1 MTKSKDF
8 FIQVRPYDIERYGMY
23 KALIIGYLTTAYLYF
38 NNGEE
43 HGKFYRSI
51 NEIARTL
58 CISSDTVSRHCPT
71 EAEGWRHRSGYK
83 PGTTERTTWWEKV
96 DPVCDTD
103 CNNGI
108 NDGKNQ
114 DSKSQKNGDKGGDAP
129 TSANE
134 DDTTNCGD
142 YGDKNG
148 DKNSCSSFEEISSA
162 NADNPSSAMSRNHP
176 GEGTC
181 ARTERVS
188 YIYKRDK
195 KEHMSRSARSG
206 TGEGLHECPH
216 GGSPSGDGFVSLQAS
231 LGITDPNLTNDPFC
245 GMVKNDPNLV
255 DVKKSINSGRKRNYA
270 IQRELLDIMGIGGLV
285 KPGIKL
291 YSAIKAR
298 LNQGYTIDQL
308 HFVAR
313 AARSHMGE
321 DEIYSNPMFVFSE
334 SGVAKLLT
342 LGNAKKSHSGFSK
355 DVERRLRTA

>member
-23 KALIIGYLTTAYLYF
+23 KALIMGYLTTACLYF

-43 HGKFYRSI
+43 HGKFYSSI

-58 CISSDTVSRHCPT
+58 CVSDDTVNRHCPT
-71 EAEGWRHRSGYK
+71 EADGWRHRSGYK
-83 PGTTERTTWWEKV
+83 PGTTEKTTWWEKI
-96 DPVCDTD
+96 DPVCDTNCSHD
-103 CNNGI
+103 ING
-108 NDGKNQ
+108 GKNQ
-114 DSKSQKNGDKGGDAP
+114 DSKSPKNGDKGGDTP

-134 DDTTNCGD
+134 DDATNCGD
-142 YGDKNG
+142 EP
-148 DKNSCSSFEEISSA
+148 SCSSFEKNSSA
-162 NADNPSSAMSRNHP
+162 NAANPLSAAFTNP
-176 GEGTC
+176 PVEGTC
-181 ARTERVS
+181 TRTERVS
-188 YIYKRDK
+188 YIYNRNK

-206 TGEGLHECPH
+206 TGEGLHECSH
-216 GGSPSGDGFVSLQAS
+216 GDNPSGDGFVSLQAS
-231 LGITDPNLTNDPFC
+231 LGITDPNLTNDPFY

-255 DVKKSINSGRKRNYA
+255 DVKKEVHSGRKRNYA
-270 IQRELLDIMGIGGLV
+270 IQRELLDIMGIGGIV

-298 LNQGYTIDQL
+298 LNQGYTVDQL
-308 HFVAR
+308 HLVAR
-313 AARSHMGE
+313 VARSHMGE

-342 LGNAKKSHSGFSK
+342 LGKAKKSPSGFSR

>member
-23 KALIIGYLTTAYLYF
+23 KALIMGYLTTAYLYF

-51 NEIARTL
+51 NEIARAL

-96 DPVCDTD
+96 DPACDTN

-114 DSKSQKNGDKGGDAP
+114 DSKSQKNGDKGDDTP
-129 TSANE
+129 TSTNE
-134 DDTTNCGD
+134 DGTTND
-142 YGDKNG
+142 GDKP
-148 DKNSCSSFEEISSA
+148 SCLSFEENSSA

-181 ARTERVS
+181 SRTERVS
-188 YIYKRDK
+188 YIYIKRNK

-206 TGEGLHECPH
+206 TGEGLHGCTH
-216 GGSPSGDGFVSLQAS
+216 GDNSSGDGFVSLQAS
-231 LGITDPNLTNDPFC
+231 LGITDPNLTNDPFY

-255 DVKKSINSGRKRNYA
+255 DVKKDVHSGRKRNYA
-270 IQRELLDIMGIGGLV
+270 IQRELLDIMGIGGIV

-308 HFVAR
+308 HLVAR
-313 AARSHMGE
+313 VARSHMGE

-334 SGVAKLLT
+334 SGMAKLLT
-342 LGNAKKSHSGFSK
+342 LGSAKKSPSGFSR

>member
-8 FIQVRPYDIERYGMY
+8 FIQVRPYDIERYGIY
-23 KALIIGYLTTAYLYF
+23 KALIMGYLTTACLYH
-38 NNGEE
+38 GEG
-43 HGKFYRSI
+43 HSKFYRSI
-51 NEIARTL
+51 SEIAKAL
-58 CISSDTVSRHCPT
+58 CISSNTVSKHCPT
-71 EAEGWRHRSGYK
+71 EAEGWRHHSGYK

-96 DPVCDTD
+96 DPVCDD
-103 CNNGI
+103 GSNHNI
-108 NDGKNQ
+108 NDSKSQ

-134 DDTTNCGD
+134 DDATNCGD
-142 YGDKNG
+142 YG

-162 NADNPSSAMSRNHP
+162 NAAKLPSAAFTNHP
-176 GEGTC
+176 ALGTC
-181 ARTERVS
+181 TQHGMVS

-206 TGEGLHECPH
+206 TEEGLHGCTH
-216 GGSPSGDGFVSLQAS
+216 GGNSSGDGFVSLQAS
-231 LGITDPNLTNDPFC
+231 LGITDPNLTSDPFC
-245 GMVKNDPNLV
+245 GMVKNDPHLV

-270 IQRELLDIMGIGGLV
+270 IQRELLDIMGIGGIV

-298 LNQGYTIDQL
+298 LNQGYTVDQL

-342 LGNAKKSHSGFSK
+342 LGNAKKSPSGFSK

>member
-8 FIQVRPYDIERYGMY
+8 FIQVRPYDIERYGVY
-23 KALIIGYLTTAYLYF
+23 KALIMGYLTTSCLYY

-43 HGKFYRSI
+43 HGRFYRTI

-58 CISSDTVSRHCPT
+58 CVSDDTVNRHCPT

-96 DPVCDTD
+96 DPVCDTNCSHD
-103 CNNGI
+103 I
-108 NDGKNQ
+108 IDGKNQ
-114 DSKSQKNGDKGGDAP
+114 DSKSQKNGDKWGDTP
-129 TSANE
+129 TPTNQN
-134 DDTTNCGD
+134 DTTN
-142 YGDKNG
+142 YGDKP
-148 DKNSCSSFEEISSA
+148 SCLSFEENSSA
-162 NADNPSSAMSRNHP
+162 NAANPPSAAFTNP
-176 GEGTC
+176 PVEGTC
-181 ARTERVS
+181 TRTERVS

-195 KEHMSRSARSG
+195 KEHMSRSAGSG
-206 TGEGLHECPH
+206 TGEGLHGCTH
-216 GGSPSGDGFVSLQAS
+216 GDSSSGDGFVSLQAS
-231 LGITDPNLTNDPFC
+231 LGITDPNLTNDPFY
-245 GMVKNDPNLV
+245 GMAKNDPHLV

-270 IQRELLDIMGIGGLV
+270 IQRELLDIMGIGGIV

-342 LGNAKKSHSGFSK
+342 LGNAKKSPSGFSK